1 MARQNGGYTCGKG
14 TELSQWDL
22 EVLAT
27 SLRRDSDDLSL
38 YAGFLLNTLS
48 TVLPPDMVEID
59 RKAGL
64 FGRARSDAPVLR
76 VAVRFADR
84 RFTLRR
90 AAVGAAAVAQ
100 VAHESGGVVLRT
112 ENVAMDEWSRQL
124 ASALASYAQRHA
136 AAAQAL
142 QRLTLPGPS

>member
-1 MARQNGGYTCGKG
+1 MADTATGKG

-22 EVLAT
+22 EVLAS

-48 TVLPPDMVEID
+48 ASLPADMVHIE
-59 RKAGL
+59 RKTGM
-64 FGRARSDAPVLR
+64 FGKERPDAPVLR
-76 VAVRFADR
+76 VTVRFDDL
-84 RFTLRR
+84 RFTLHR
-90 AAVGAAAVAQ
+90 AAVGRSAVAQ

-112 ENVAMDEWSRQL
+112 DTVAMDDWSRQL
-124 ASALASYAQRHA
+124 ATALAGYAQRHT

-142 QRLTLPGPS
+142 QRLTLPGAP